1 MSKKIISII
10 VPVFNEE
17 KNILVICDELLKTL
31 KSLKEKYDY
40 EIIFIDDGSQDK
52 SPEILE
58 NLTNHNNNVKYIQF
72 SRNFGKEVALSA
84 GMDVANGDAVFMID
98 ADLQHPVELM
108 PGFIEKWQNGAEV
121 VVGVRNKNNG
131 EGLVKKLGSLL
142 FYKIMNAIGDTKI
155 TPRATDYRLLDK
167 KVVLAFR
174 RFTEHGR
181 MTRGLIDW
189 LGFKREYIYFNA
201 NGRANGEACY
211 DKTKLIKLALNTI
224 VSHSL
229 FPLKLAGYLGILI
242 TCFFGIGGFLLF
254 IGKYIFHNSFAMSFS
269 GTAQLAILIIFLVG
283 VILSCLG
290 LVALYIA
297 NIQSEVLKRPIYIV
311 KKSSF
316 DRKI

>member
-1 MSKKIISII
+1 MPKKIISII
-10 VPVFNEE
+10 IPFFNEE
-17 KNILVICDELLKTL
+17 KNIPLVYDKLLKVFN
-31 KSLKEKYDY
+31 SLQERYNY
-40 EIIFIDDGSQDK
+40 EIIFIDDGSVDK

-58 NLTNHNNNVKYIQF
+58 NLTNQNKNIKYLQF
-72 SRNFGKEVALSA
+72 SRNFGKEIALSA
-84 GMDVANGDAVFMID
+84 GLDVASGDAVLMID
-98 ADLQHPVELM
+98 ADLQHPVELI

-142 FYKIMNAIGDTKI
+142 FYKIINFIGETKI

-181 MTRGLIDW
+181 MARGLIDW

-201 NGRANGEACY
+201 NGRVNGTACY
-211 DKTKLIKLALNTI
+211 DKIKLIKLALNTI

-229 FPLKLAGYLGILI
+229 LPLKLAGYLGIAI
-242 TCFFGIGGFLLF
+242 TSLFGTAGFLLL
-254 IGKYIFHNSFAMSFS
+254 IGKYIIHNSFAMSFT
-269 GTAQLAILIIFLVG
+269 GTAELAILIIFLVG
-283 VILSCLG
+283 LVLACLG

-297 NIQSEVLKRPIYIV
+297 NIKAEVTNRPNYVIR
-311 KKSSF
+311 KSSF